1 MYDPCD
7 EGFAILAIVGGLQQE
22 EKAKLYDLFFVKVI
36 VVL

>member
-7 EGFAILAIVGGLQQE
+7 EGFRILEIFGGLQHD
-22 EKAKLYDLFFVKVI
+22 EKAKLYDLFFVSVS

>member
-7 EGFAILAIVGGLQQE
+7 EGFRILEIFGGLQQE
-22 EKAKLYDLFFVKVI
+22 EKAKLYDLFFAKVI